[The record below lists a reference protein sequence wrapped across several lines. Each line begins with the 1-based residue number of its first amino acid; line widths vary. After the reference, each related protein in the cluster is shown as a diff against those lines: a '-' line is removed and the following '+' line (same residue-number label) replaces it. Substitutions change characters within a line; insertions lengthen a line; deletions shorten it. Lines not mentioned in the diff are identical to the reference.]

1 MVSAEKEIVEAS
13 AAETKIVK
21 DEADGALQQALPILE
36 KAKSIVDAL
45 DKNSIVELKA
55 LNNPPPAVEMVMG
68 CVMTMLGEKD
78 VKWDVIKSVH
88 IKEPAAFIKRVQQFR
103 VEDMSEKLLK
113 MIRTKWFSLPEYN
126 FENVSK
132 KSVPAGALCQWSKA
146 LSSYYDVHKQIVP
159 MKEKAAE
166 MDRKL
171 NESLAILKKKMD
183 ELNIVKANV
192 AALVAN
198 ANRLEAEKNEL
209 EFRMKRD

>member
-88 IKEPAAFIKRVQQFR
+88 IKEPAAFTMTDSQILSETFL
-103 VEDMSEKLLK
+103 EDL
-113 MIRTKWFSLPEYN
+113 N
-126 FENVSK
+126 NVLNTGEIPNLMQPDDK
-132 KSVPAGALCQWSKA
+132 
-146 LSSYYDVHKQIVP
+146 
-159 MKEKAAE
+159 
-166 MDRKL
+166 DR
-171 NESLAILKKKMD
+171 MQ
-183 ELNIVKANV
+183 
-192 AALVAN
+192 
-198 ANRLEAEKNEL
+198 NEL
-209 EFRMKRD
+209 RTVITDPKKVETNDLCN